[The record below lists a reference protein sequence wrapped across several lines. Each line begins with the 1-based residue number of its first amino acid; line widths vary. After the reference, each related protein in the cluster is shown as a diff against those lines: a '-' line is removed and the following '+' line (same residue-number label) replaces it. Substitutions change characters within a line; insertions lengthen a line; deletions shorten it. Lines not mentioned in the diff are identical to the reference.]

1 MSNGLPAIP
10 ESATVQDIFEKF
22 FPQSLPE
29 ASQKYK
35 DVFQSLNG
43 VLQFLITGDGGG
55 NWHFIMG
62 GGEIK
67 VAPGQHESPTTT
79 FTIEAQDYLSLAQRK
94 ADPQMLFMSG
104 KLKVA
109 GDMSLAMRL
118 GQIMRSIM
126 ETAGAAAAQPAA
138 ATAAP
143 AAGGPDIANMSDE
156 DFKKLMENVTSVATV
171 FNEYMPA
178 RFTKAYETHKDLL
191 SSIQGILQ
199 FNVTGDGGGNW
210 HIEMKGAEGGG
221 VKEGSH
227 DAPTTTFTVDSADW
241 LSVVQ
246 RKSDPQMLFMSGKLK
261 VAGDMSLAMRLG
273 QVMRN
278 VMGS

>member
-1 MSNGLPAIP
+1 MSNGLPTIP
-10 ESATVQDIFEKF
+10 ENATVQDIFEKF
-22 FPQSLPE
+22 FPQNLPAAAE
-29 ASQKYK
+29 KFK

-43 VLQFLITGDGGG
+43 VLQFVVTGDGGG
-55 NWHFIMG
+55 NWHFVMG
-62 GGEIK
+62 GGQIK
-67 VAPGQHESPTTT
+67 VVPGQNESPTTT
-79 FTIEAQDYLSLAQRK
+79 FTIDAQDYLALSHRK

-126 ETAGAAAAQPAA
+126 ESAAAPAPAA
-138 ATAAP
+138 AP
-143 AAGGPDIANMSDE
+143 AGGPDVANMSDE
-156 DFKKLMENVTSVATV
+156 DFKKLLENATSVKQV
-171 FNEYMPA
+171 FDEYMPA
-178 RFTKAYETHKDLL
+178 RMAQAFEKNKETLG
-191 SSIQGILQ
+191 SIQGILQ
-199 FNVTGDGGGNW
+199 FNVTGDGGGSW
-210 HIEMKGAEGGG
+210 YIEMGGG
-221 VKEGSH
+221 KGEVKPGTH
-227 DAPTTTFTVDSADW
+227 DSPTTTFTVDSPDW

-278 VMGS
+278 AMGG

>member
-1 MSNGLPAIP
+1 MSNGLPTIP
-10 ESATVQDIFEKF
+10 ENATVQDIFEKF

-29 ASQKYK
+29 ASQKHK
-35 DVFQSLNG
+35 DVFQTLNG
-43 VLQFLITGDGGG
+43 VLQFVITGDGGG

-67 VAPGQHESPTTT
+67 VAPGQHEAPTTT
-79 FTIEAQDYLSLAQRK
+79 FTIDAPDYLLLAQRK
-94 ADPQMLFMSG
+94 ADPQVLFMSG

-126 ETAGAAAAQPAA
+126 ESASVVAAQPA
-138 ATAAP
+138 TAEASP
-143 AAGGPDIANMSDE
+143 AAGPNVAEMSDE
-156 DFKKLMENVTSVATV
+156 DFKKLMENATNVAQV
-171 FNEYMPA
+171 FNDYMPI
-178 RFTKAYETHKDLL
+178 RFTKAYQTHKDML

-199 FNVTGDGGGNW
+199 FNVTGEGGGNW
-210 HIEMKGAEGGG
+210 HIELKGAEGGG

-227 DAPTTTFTVDSADW
+227 EAPTTIFTVDAADW

-261 VAGDMSLAMRLG
+261 IAGDMSLAMRLG